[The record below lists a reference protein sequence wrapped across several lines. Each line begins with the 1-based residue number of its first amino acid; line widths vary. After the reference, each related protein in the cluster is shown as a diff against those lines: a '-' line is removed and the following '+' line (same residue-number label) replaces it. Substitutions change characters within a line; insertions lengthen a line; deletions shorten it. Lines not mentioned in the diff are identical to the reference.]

1 MLGRVPT
8 YLWTD
13 RRWRLWAEH
22 TPQTTARLRVD
33 RLYVAVDPGR
43 PLRLLGI
50 RLGLRE
56 CSGSTTSCSCSWYP
70 AADYGIFFPPLF
82 LRASRTDGSY
92 RMDQTGN
99 PDRAHRWFQSPH
111 PSGQPTYSSAQT
123 SCTTQVCRQQ
133 EKSETHIS
141 DNSCLCMSAKLI
153 LSRAGAQTTA
163 SFCPPLF
170 SLLAHAASFEP
181 DVRLRGRDLE
191 VNDVPAELAYSDGAC
206 IDRSEP

>member
-1 MLGRVPT
+1 MFGFYDVVQLQLVS
-8 YLWTD
+8 
-13 RRWRLWAEH
+13 RR
-22 TPQTTARLRVD
+22 RLRH
-33 RLYVAVDPGR
+33 LF
-43 PLRLLGI
+43 
-50 RLGLRE
+50 
-56 CSGSTTSCSCSWYP
+56 SST
-70 AADYGIFFPPLF
+70 F

-111 PSGQPTYSSAQT
+111 PSGQPTHSSAQT
-123 SCTTQVCRQQ
+123 SSTTQVCRQQ

-153 LSRAGAQTTA
+153 LSRPGAQTTA

-206 IDRSEP
+206 IDPANHRQKKHVCASLHRQREATW